1 MINKI
6 LQRAPT
12 NEKEFFLAYRYWYR
26 KLYYF
31 LYQKTQCSN
40 LAEDVVQQTFLI
52 VWERKNNANQQIQFS
67 TQLFQIARTKL
78 IDELRRRA
86 LNRKYVEF
94 EKPFVL
100 TQYEDL
106 ERQIA
111 YKGEL
116 EYVKKLITQMPFM
129 RQQVFYLHKIE
140 ELSYKEIAVKLSI
153 SPKTVE
159 NHVSIGLKFIKKFFK
174 LS

>member
-86 LNRKYVEF
+86 LNRKYVAF

-116 EYVKKLITQMPFM
+116 EYVKELITQMPFM

-159 NHVSIGLKFIKKFFK
+159 NHVSIGLKFIKNFFK

>member
-86 LNRKYVEF
+86 LNRKYVAF

-116 EYVKKLITQMPFM
+116 EYVKELITQMPFM

-159 NHVSIGLKFIKKFFK
+159 NHVSIGLKFIEKFFK

>member
-12 NEKEFFLAYRYWYR
+12 NEKEFFLAYRYWYT

-67 TQLFQIARTKL
+67 TQLIQIARTKL
-78 IDELRRRA
+78 IDVLRGRA

-116 EYVKKLITQMPFM
+116 EYVKELITQMPFM
-129 RQQVFYLHKIE
+129 RQQVFYLIKIE

>member
-1 MINKI
+1 
-6 LQRAPT
+6 
-12 NEKEFFLAYRYWYR
+12 
-26 KLYYF
+26 
-31 LYQKTQCSN
+31 
-40 LAEDVVQQTFLI
+40 
-52 VWERKNNANQQIQFS
+52 
-67 TQLFQIARTKL
+67 L

-86 LNRKYVEF
+86 LNRKYVAF

-116 EYVKKLITQMPFM
+116 EYVKELITQMPFM

>member
-1 MINKI
+1 MMDKI

-52 VWERKNNANQQIQFS
+52 VWERKNTANQQIQFS

-111 YKGEL
+111 YKAEL
-116 EYVKKLITQMPFM
+116 EYVKELITQMPFM

>member
-1 MINKI
+1 MMDKI

-12 NEKEFFLAYRYWYR
+12 NGKEFFLAYRYWYR

-52 VWERKNNANQQIQFS
+52 VWERKNHANQQIQFS

-116 EYVKKLITQMPFM
+116 EYVKELITQMPFM

>member
-1 MINKI
+1 MDKI

-111 YKGEL
+111 YKAEL
-116 EYVKKLITQMPFM
+116 EYVKELITQMPFM

>member
-52 VWERKNNANQQIQFS
+52 IWERKNNANQQIQFS

-116 EYVKKLITQMPFM
+116 EYVKELITQMPFM

>member
-31 LYQKTQCSN
+31 LYQKTQCSK

-116 EYVKKLITQMPFM
+116 EYVKELITQMPFM

-159 NHVSIGLKFIKKFFK
+159 NHVSIGLKFIKKVFK

>member
-67 TQLFQIARTKL
+67 SQLFQIARTKL

-86 LNRKYVEF
+86 LNRKYVAF

-116 EYVKKLITQMPFM
+116 EYVKELITQMPFM

>member
-86 LNRKYVEF
+86 LNRKYVAF

-116 EYVKKLITQMPFM
+116 EYVKELITQMPFM

>member
-1 MINKI
+1 MMDKI

-40 LAEDVVQQTFLI
+40 LSEDVVQQTFLI
-52 VWERKNNANQQIQFS
+52 VWERKSNANHQIQFS
-67 TQLFQIARTKL
+67 TQIFQIARTKL

-86 LNRKYVEF
+86 LNRKYVDY

-111 YKGEL
+111 YKDEL
-116 EYVKKLITQMPFM
+116 EYVKELITQMPFM

-174 LS
+174 LP

>member
-1 MINKI
+1 MMDKI

-111 YKGEL
+111 YKAEL
-116 EYVKKLITQMPFM
+116 EYVKELITQMPFM

>member
-1 MINKI
+1 MDKI

-86 LNRKYVEF
+86 LNRKYVAF

-116 EYVKKLITQMPFM
+116 EYVKELITQMPFM

>member
-86 LNRKYVEF
+86 LNRKYVAF

-116 EYVKKLITQMPFM
+116 EYVKELIAQMPFM

-159 NHVSIGLKFIKKFFK
+159 NHVSIGLKFIKNFFK

>member
-1 MINKI
+1 MMDKI

-111 YKGEL
+111 YKAEL
-116 EYVKKLITQMPFM
+116 EYVKELITQMPFM

-159 NHVSIGLKFIKKFFK
+159 NHVSIGLKFIKNFFK

>member
-1 MINKI
+1 MDKI

-116 EYVKKLITQMPFM
+116 EYVKELITQMPFM

>member
-1 MINKI
+1 MDKI

-52 VWERKNNANQQIQFS
+52 VWERKNHANQQIQFS

-116 EYVKKLITQMPFM
+116 EYVKELITQMPFM

-159 NHVSIGLKFIKKFFK
+159 NHTTNDYNPG
-174 LS
+174 

>member
-1 MINKI
+1 MDKI

-52 VWERKNNANQQIQFS
+52 VWERKSNANQQIQFS

-86 LNRKYVEF
+86 LNRRYVDY

-116 EYVKKLITQMPFM
+116 EYVKELITQMPFM

-174 LS
+174 LP

>member
-52 VWERKNNANQQIQFS
+52 VWERKNHANQQIQFS
-67 TQLFQIARTKL
+67 TQLFQIA
-78 IDELRRRA
+78 
-86 LNRKYVEF
+86 
-94 EKPFVL
+94 
-100 TQYEDL
+100 
-106 ERQIA
+106 
-111 YKGEL
+111 
-116 EYVKKLITQMPFM
+116 
-129 RQQVFYLHKIE
+129 
-140 ELSYKEIAVKLSI
+140 
-153 SPKTVE
+153 
-159 NHVSIGLKFIKKFFK
+159 
-174 LS
+174 

>member
-86 LNRKYVEF
+86 LNRKYVAF

-116 EYVKKLITQMPFM
+116 EYVKELITQMPFM
-129 RQQVFYLHKIE
+129 RQQIFYLHKIE

>member
-12 NEKEFFLAYRYWYR
+12 NEKEFFLAYRYWYT

-116 EYVKKLITQMPFM
+116 EYVKELITQMPFM

>member
-1 MINKI
+1 MINDI

-12 NEKEFFLAYRYWYR
+12 DEKEFFLVYRYWYR

-31 LYQKTQCSN
+31 LYHKTQCSD

-52 VWERKNNANQQIQFS
+52 VWERKNGADQRVRFS

-86 LNRKYVEF
+86 LNRKYVDF
-94 EKPFVL
+94 ERPFVL
-100 TQYEDL
+100 SQYEDM
-106 ERQIA
+106 ERRIA
-111 YKGEL
+111 YKDEL
-116 EYVKKLITQMPFM
+116 EYVKGLIAQMPFM
-129 RQQVFYLHKIE
+129 RQQVFYLHKFE

-159 NHVSIGLKFIKKFFK
+159 NHISIGLKFIKKFFK
-174 LS
+174 LL

>member
-1 MINKI
+1 MDKI

-86 LNRKYVEF
+86 LNRRYVDY

-116 EYVKKLITQMPFM
+116 EYVKELITQMPFM

-174 LS
+174 LP

>member
-116 EYVKKLITQMPFM
+116 EYVKELITQMPFM